1 MAMSKISPTLRT
13 VLIVIAAVIG
23 LALLFFIIG
32 LIDVSLEK
40 YNPHWIV
47 KLVLVALFLGVCA
60 YLDKDSKTNGD
71 DE

>member
-1 MAMSKISPTLRT
+1 MAMRKISPTLRT

-23 LALLFFIIG
+23 LAIVFIIIG
-32 LIDVSLEK
+32 LIDVSLEN

-60 YLDKDSKTNGD
+60 YLDKDSKTHGD